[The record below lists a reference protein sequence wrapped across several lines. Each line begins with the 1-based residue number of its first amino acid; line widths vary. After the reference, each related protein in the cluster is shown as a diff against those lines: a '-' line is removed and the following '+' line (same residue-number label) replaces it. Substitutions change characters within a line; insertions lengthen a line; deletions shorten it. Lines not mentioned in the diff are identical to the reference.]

1 MLKPIRAR
9 ISQLDEKA
17 EAEKLAAL
25 LPSLT
30 LAAQHLANNFDVGVH
45 GRRRTGSGED
55 FWQFKQYGPDDPT
68 TSIDWRQSAK
78 RENVF
83 IRQQEQETTE
93 TVWIWCDN
101 SPTMDYGSSK
111 PENTKLSR
119 SAILTL
125 ATALLL
131 SRGGEKFGLMGQA
144 ENASTGITA
153 YNRFANTISERTPL
167 ALKDLIRVNRLPR
180 KSTVVLISDF
190 LSPLEDLKKVIR
202 TFVDTSC
209 NGLLVHIAD
218 PAEVDLPFSGR
229 TRFESMSHLENITLG
244 RVESVRDEYHVL
256 YTEHKNAVQT
266 LATRLSW
273 DYLFH
278 RTDTPAGNAL
288 ADIYSAL
295 ELKGN

>member
-1 MLKPIRAR
+1 MLKPLRTR

-30 LAAQHLANNFDVGVH
+30 LAAQHLANSYDVGVH
-45 GRRRTGSGED
+45 GRRRAGSGED

-83 IRQQEQETTE
+83 IRQKEQETAE

-101 SPTMDYGSSK
+101 SATMDYGSREA
-111 PENTKLSR
+111 ENTKLSNSR
-119 SAILTL
+119 ILTL
-125 ATALLL
+125 AIALLL
-131 SRGGEKFGLMGQA
+131 SRGGEKFGLLGQA
-144 ENASTGITA
+144 EKAATGTTA
-153 YNRFANTISERTPL
+153 FNRFTNAILEQRPL
-167 ALKDLIRVNRLPR
+167 PLTDLIRVNRLPR

-190 LSPLEDLKKVIR
+190 LSPIEELKKVIR
-202 TFVDTSC
+202 TFVDTGC
-209 NGLLVHIAD
+209 NGLLVHMAD

-229 TRFESMSHLENITLG
+229 TRFEGMSAQENITLG
-244 RVESVRDEYHVL
+244 RVESVREEYHL
-256 YTEHKNAVQT
+256 LFSEHKNAVQT

-278 RTDTPAGNAL
+278 RTDDPAGNIL
-288 ADIYSAL
+288 AAIYSAL